1 MSLRPVRIDP
11 REGHARRKALNFK
24 RSPIDSGRALRLH
37 DIPRMFVE
45 TDVVAQARKRRIR
58 GAGGFTLAE
67 VLVAT
72 AVMTIGLVAIGMGFQ
87 YATSG
92 VATGRGETTAVFLAE
107 QRVEQ
112 LKAQAVANFSA
123 AALAAGT
130 TTEYCTS
137 TTACQGAAVTGPS
150 YRRITTIADIA
161 NAGVTG
167 CPVAPLSC
175 KEIRVQVMYRPVT
188 SSGDLSMQRT
198 VDVFT
203 ILAPRT

>member
-24 RSPIDSGRALRLH
+24 RSPVDSGRALRLH
-37 DIPRMFVE
+37 DTPRMFVE

-92 VATGRGETTAVFLAE
+92 VATGFGKNTT
-107 QRVEQ
+107 
-112 LKAQAVANFSA
+112 
-123 AALAAGT
+123 
-130 TTEYCTS
+130 
-137 TTACQGAAVTGPS
+137 
-150 YRRITTIADIA
+150 RR
-161 NAGVTG
+161 
-167 CPVAPLSC
+167 PVAAKTATTSC
-175 KEIRVQVMYRPVT
+175 E
-188 SSGDLSMQRT
+188 SGNGPGKRSRC
-198 VDVFT
+198 
-203 ILAPRT
+203 

>member
-1 MSLRPVRIDP
+1 M
-11 REGHARRKALNFK
+11 
-24 RSPIDSGRALRLH
+24 
-37 DIPRMFVE
+37 
-45 TDVVAQARKRRIR
+45 IR
-58 GAGGFTLAE
+58 GARGFTLAE

-72 AVMTIGLVAIGMGFQ
+72 AVLTIGLVAVATGFQ

-112 LKAQAVANFSA
+112 LKTQAMGTTGFA
-123 AALAAGT
+123 AAVLAAGT
-130 TTEYCTS
+130 TTEYCLSSNIGAGPTN
-137 TTACQGAAVTGPS
+137 CQATPVAGPS
-150 YRRITTIADIA
+150 YTRTTTITDIA
-161 NAGVTG
+161 NAGVAG
-167 CPVAPLSC
+167 CPVTPVSC
-175 KEIRVQVMYRPVT
+175 KQVRVQVSYRPVT